1 MSPNERSISNILF
14 FLLTK
19 PAGSYAIGLPAQRPW
34 RRAVSSMV
42 KPWNIPESP
51 REALGKN

>member
-19 PAGSYAIGLPAQRPW
+19 PGGSYAIGLPAQHPGRGTV
-34 RRAVSSMV
+34 RNMV
-42 KPWNIPESP
+42 
-51 REALGKN
+51 